1 MAPKNSASGKQ
12 PSAKEIKE
20 AYSKIAAIYDSF
32 ELELERIRKEKNCLL
47 AAVEKRLNDE
57 KIKAAMSKLK

>member
-1 MAPKNSASGKQ
+1 MAPKNSVGRNQ
-12 PSAKEIKE
+12 PSANEIKE
-20 AYSKIAAIYDSF
+20 AYSKIMAIYDSF
-32 ELELERIRKEKNCLL
+32 ELELDKIRKEKNRLL